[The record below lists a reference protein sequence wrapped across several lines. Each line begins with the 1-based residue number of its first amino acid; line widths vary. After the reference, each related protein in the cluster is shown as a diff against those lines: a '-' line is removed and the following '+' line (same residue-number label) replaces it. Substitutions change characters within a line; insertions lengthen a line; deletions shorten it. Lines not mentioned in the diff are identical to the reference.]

1 MTAGDIEAVVTK
13 LGKRDADAPLAFSF
27 FIQAG
32 TPGCYHT
39 RDEWVFPP
47 QSKPPWQ
54 YPRRHTRVSLL
65 GDPKSNHVDR
75 EDDSKVFQK
84 DIMVPNMHTDL
95 NLQYHP
101 VLLYS

>member
-1 MTAGDIEAVVTK
+1 MVTADDVKAMVVK
-13 LGKRDADAPLAFSF
+13 LRKRDADAQLAFSF

-39 RDEWVFPP
+39 HDEWVVPP

-54 YPRRHTRVSLL
+54 YLHRHTRVSLL
-65 GDPKSNHVDR
+65 GDPKSSQVDK

-95 NLQYHP
+95 NI
-101 VLLYS
+101 